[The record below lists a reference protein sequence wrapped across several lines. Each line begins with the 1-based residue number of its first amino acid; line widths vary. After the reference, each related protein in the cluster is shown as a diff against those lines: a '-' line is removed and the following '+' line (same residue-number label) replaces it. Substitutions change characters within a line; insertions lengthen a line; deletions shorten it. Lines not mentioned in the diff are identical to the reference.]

1 MTLDFKCIVFFQS
14 SNTQLAFELETK
26 LMERQEKQRKETEE
40 HFRNQAEMSETL
52 QKRLEEQAAR
62 HMEVIIVTILLPI

>member
-1 MTLDFKCIVFFQS
+1 
-14 SNTQLAFELETK
+14 
-26 LMERQEKQRKETEE
+26 MERQEKQRKETEE

-62 HMEVIIVTILLPI
+62 HMEVIIVIILIATNLI